1 MAKGVWRRVVW
12 SSNIRSKRDGDNASP
27 CDKQGRR
34 VEYRRLTPGKLFN
47 NLRGVHGIAELE
59 IGILTFFILWSLKM
73 SLSVEAKAKIVSEF
87 GRGTND
93 SGSTE
98 VQVEI
103 GRASCRQRVD
113 VWEVAGSAERE
124 SV

>member
-1 MAKGVWRRVVW
+1 M
-12 SSNIRSKRDGDNASP
+12 KRDGDNTLP

-73 SLSVEAKAKIVSEF
+73 SLSVEAKA
-87 GRGTND
+87 
-93 SGSTE
+93 
-98 VQVEI
+98 
-103 GRASCRQRVD
+103 
-113 VWEVAGSAERE
+113 
-124 SV
+124 